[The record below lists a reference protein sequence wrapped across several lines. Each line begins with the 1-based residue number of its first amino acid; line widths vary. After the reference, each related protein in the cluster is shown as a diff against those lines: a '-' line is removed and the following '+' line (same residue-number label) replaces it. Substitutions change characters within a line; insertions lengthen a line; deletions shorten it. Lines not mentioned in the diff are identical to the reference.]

1 MTASPR
7 YLLLLVSSSDEQ
19 CTGNNRQ
26 LRPVIGS
33 ELTTQ
38 CLIGGGITRHQTSGR
53 RHPWDQLMTW
63 YYYPHL
69 YISRNFL
76 KIKCTERREAHPG
89 GCLESRSLLFWIR
102 YILCY
107 VGIFNNRERS
117 WKIVFT
123 EIFKTQFQECENF
136 LMMMHL
142 LLGINSLNNSNSTY
156 HLHFTINEI
165 GENQLT
171 KYYVSL

>member
-1 MTASPR
+1 M
-7 YLLLLVSSSDEQ
+7 SSSVQ

-26 LRPVIGS
+26 LRPMIGS
-33 ELTTQ
+33 EITTQ

-69 YISRNFL
+69 YISQHFL
-76 KIKCTERREAHPG
+76 KSNVQKEGRRTQEGAP
-89 GCLESRSLLFWIR
+89 SLVLFWIR